1 VLRPDPGPAQPFA
14 VRRAAG
20 RGHRLRRGRRADV
33 VADLTAAQR
42 VLRHCHVGARDRD
55 HAVHREV
62 PVHRRRHRHVAARAV
77 RLRPD
82 VAGRVHVLDRAGRH
96 RPVAGHRVR
105 HAPRPDRPGPHRD
118 PRRRGGRAQ
127 FRGAGRPGPDAG
139 LRGGRDR
146 LRRGRGGARDQP
158 AHRAAGRRVHRAVDG
173 DHGVRGDHRRARHDR
188 GPDHRRH
195 RGHHPAADA
204 AVLRRLVPDRARA
217 GRDRRRPV
225 RAARAVGADRRSP
238 EHPAVP
244 GRILAVDA
252 GEHRPAR
259 STQTRN
265 PAAPGR
271 APQLGRL
278 GRGSRGENGRVLLS
292 EIAEVS
298 RAVAGTSARL
308 AKIELLAAALR
319 EAGPLEVPIAVAYLS
334 GELPQRQI
342 GVGWAALRDG
352 FAPAP
357 APTLTLSEVD
367 SGFSAIGAVSGKG
380 SAAARKAL
388 VGELFGRAT
397 ADEQRFLVG
406 LLSAEL
412 RQGALEGVMTEA
424 VARAADVP
432 VAEVRRAMM
441 LRGSLGVVA
450 AAALSGGSEALG
462 AFGLEV
468 GRPVR
473 PMLATSAPTLAD
485 ALEKAGAQEGQGTE
499 AALEWKLDG
508 IRIQAHLSGGS
519 VRLFTRTLDDI
530 TARLADV
537 AAVLAKLPV
546 RAAVLDGELIALRE
560 DGRPLPFQ
568 DTASR
573 TASFEGR
580 GPAVPL
586 SVFLF
591 DALHLEGADLIDLPY
606 WKRHTELAGAVP
618 ADLLMPRLVTAS
630 AEEAAAF
637 FTDALAHGHEGV
649 VVKSLT
655 APYAAGRRGAGWI
668 KVKPRHTLDL
678 VVLAVEWGHG
688 RRRGWLSNLHLG
700 ARDPD
705 TGGFVMLG
713 KTFKGLTDELL
724 TWQTSRLLGLEER
737 RDSYTVYVRPE
748 LVVEIAFDGVQRS
761 PRYPGGLALRFAR
774 VLRYREDKTA
784 ADADTI
790 DTIRALSPGYLA
802 PDP

>member
-1 VLRPDPGPAQPFA
+1 MCPKLFTIMMSR
-14 VRRAAG
+14 VR
-20 RGHRLRRGRRADV
+20 
-33 VADLTAAQR
+33 
-42 VLRHCHVGARDRD
+42 
-55 HAVHREV
+55 
-62 PVHRRRHRHVAARAV
+62 
-77 RLRPD
+77 
-82 VAGRVHVLDRAGRH
+82 AGRV
-96 RPVAGHRVR
+96 
-105 HAPRPDRPGPHRD
+105 
-118 PRRRGGRAQ
+118 
-127 FRGAGRPGPDAG
+127 
-139 LRGGRDR
+139 
-146 LRRGRGGARDQP
+146 GGA
-158 AHRAAGRRVHRAVDG
+158 
-173 DHGVRGDHRRARHDR
+173 
-188 GPDHRRH
+188 
-195 RGHHPAADA
+195 
-204 AVLRRLVPDRARA
+204 
-217 GRDRRRPV
+217 
-225 RAARAVGADRRSP
+225 S
-238 EHPAVP
+238 
-244 GRILAVDA
+244 
-252 GEHRPAR
+252 
-259 STQTRN
+259 S
-265 PAAPGR
+265 
-271 APQLGRL
+271 
-278 GRGSRGENGRVLLS
+278 GENGRVLLS

-308 AKIELLAAALR
+308 AKIERLAAALR

-342 GVGWAALRDG
+342 GVGWASLRDG
-352 FAPAP
+352 FTPAA

-397 ADEQRFLVG
+397 GDEQRFLVG
-406 LLSAEL
+406 LLSGEL

-450 AAALSGGSEALG
+450 AAALSGGSAALA

-473 PMLATSAPTLAD
+473 PMLAASAPSIED
-485 ALEKAGAQEGQGTE
+485 ALAKAGAP
-499 AALEWKLDG
+499 AAVEWKLDG
-508 IRIQAHLSGGS
+508 IRIQAHVSAGD

-530 TARLADV
+530 TGRLPEV
-537 AAVLAKLPV
+537 VAVLAKLPV
-546 RAAVLDGELIALRE
+546 RAAVLDGEVIALRE

-568 DTASR
+568 DTAAR
-573 TASFEGR
+573 TASLEGS

-591 DALHLEGADLIDLPY
+591 DALHLEGADLIDAEDQQ
-606 WKRHTELAGAVP
+606 RHAALARAVP
-618 ADLLMPRLVTAS
+618 ASLLMPRLVTAS
-630 AEEAAAF
+630 AEEATAF
-637 FTDALAHGHEGV
+637 FEDALAHGHEGV

-700 ARDPD
+700 ARDPA

-724 TWQTSRLLGLEER
+724 TWQTERLLALEER
-737 RDSYTVYVRPE
+737 RDWNTVYVRPE
-748 LVVEIAFDGVQRS
+748 LVAEIAFDGVQRS

-784 ADADTI
+784 AEAETI
-790 DTIRALSPGYLA
+790 DTVRALGA
-802 PDP
+802 G